1 MVERI
6 SDKDEADGSIPS
18 ARTGLYIINI
28 AIVSYFFL
36 LIPILTLEG
45 LFAMIF
51 AVADSF
57 DHFMRSQIKFS
68 KLHDLLCRAT

>member
-1 MVERI
+1 
-6 SDKDEADGSIPS
+6 
-18 ARTGLYIINI
+18 
-28 AIVSYFFL
+28 
-36 LIPILTLEG
+36 LTLEG